1 MYHLLNYALVEMVKY
16 TTKYLL
22 NSIKALVLEKNTFCF
37 SEKRELQLEN
47 LFSAN
52 HSRVK
57 KILPSNQFQFS

>member
-1 MYHLLNYALVEMVKY
+1 MYHLLNYALVETVKY

-22 NSIKALVLEKNTFCF
+22 NSIKAPVLEKNTFCF

-52 HSRVK
+52 HSSVK